1 MVLQDDLKRE
11 LLALKY
17 KDITVSNISL
27 MFGNHG
33 GKDEN
38 GKLIIKKPKFRTTD
52 TVYLKAG
59 EWINKNDEK
68 TNVGIILFNKIFLEP
83 ELHKFFDAG
92 MVNKTMT
99 KKEFNKFYDT
109 ISNLMRTEKIPVV
122 PTFTQF
128 LKDYE
133 FWGLKGATI
142 FCPSYSMNIIKPN
155 KKIMEMK
162 KEGLKKEDLT
172 DKIQMVQ
179 FEDKLVSEA
188 RKEMDKDPAYSLYE
202 SGARGS
208 FDNDYKNISIALGPI
223 LNPSSGEFRYV
234 SNNYIDGMEKEDL
247 VSMGNFIV
255 TSALPKSVGTAVS
268 GYKTKKFYAIFQDVV
283 VGEEGTDC
291 NSKVTLKVRITEK
304 NSDMY
309 IYQYIVENG
318 KLIELNDDNISS
330 YIGKDV
336 NLRSPM
342 FCTDPD
348 CICNACAGNRPYIL
362 QIKNQGLTCVN
373 VTNTLLNKRMK
384 LKHNTKAKLNT
395 VNADDLLL

>member
-1 MVLQDDLKRE
+1 MVLTDNLKQE
-11 LLALKY
+11 LLSLKY
-17 KDITVSNISL
+17 KDITISNITL

-38 GKLIIKKPKFRTTD
+38 GKFTIKEPKFRTTD
-52 TVYLKAG
+52 TVHLKAG

-83 ELHKFFDAG
+83 ELYKFFDTG

-99 KKEFNKFYDT
+99 KKEFNKFYDA

-155 KKIMEMK
+155 KKVMDIK
-162 KEGLKKEDLT
+162 KERLEKTPLTDMKQMVLFEDSLVEEAKKEM
-172 DKIQMVQ
+172 I
-179 FEDKLVSEA
+179 
-188 RKEMDKDPAYSLYE
+188 KDPAYSLYA

-208 FDNDYKNISIALGPI
+208 FDNDYKNISIALGPV
-223 LNPSSGEFRYV
+223 LNASTGEYRYV

-247 VSMGNFIV
+247 VSMGNSIV
-255 TSALPKSVGTAVS
+255 TASLPKSVGTATS

-291 NSKVTLKVRITEK
+291 HSKMTLKIKITEK

-330 YIGKDV
+330 YIGKEV

-342 FCTDPD
+342 FCIDPE
-348 CICNACAGNRPYIL
+348 CICNICAGNRPYIL

-384 LKHNTKAKLNT
+384 LKHNTKVKLNF
-395 VNADDLLL
+395 VNIDDLLL